1 MKKYI
6 MFLSAILVSGGLSA
20 QNGLKMGRT
29 SAVQNFDE
37 SSFFS
42 SSAAKAEGSVY
53 LYKDWDKSA
62 IVHPKEGQ
70 KIVLNKANYNIQDGV
85 FQSYV
90 GDSLFTFRINNIE
103 KVVLNNKT
111 YKNVYRNGKN
121 NVYEVIY
128 ESDNISIY
136 KEYRVEIIAA
146 SNDPMVSRTSN
157 KYSQN
162 KSYYSKV
169 GSNYTSFR
177 LNKKGVLELL
187 DEEDKTDI
195 QKFVKK
201 NKLSFKREN
210 DLVKIFNQA
219 FNN

>member
-1 MKKYI
+1 M
-6 MFLSAILVSGGLSA
+6 
-20 QNGLKMGRT
+20 
-29 SAVQNFDE
+29 
-37 SSFFS
+37 
-42 SSAAKAEGSVY
+42 
-53 LYKDWDKSA
+53 
-62 IVHPKEGQ
+62 
-70 KIVLNKANYNIQDGV
+70 NKANYNIQDGV